1 MNLKGVEEML
11 KIGCHLS
18 ASKGYL
24 NMGKEALSINANT
37 FQFFTRNPR
46 GSKAKE
52 LDLKDIEEY
61 KKLAEEKNFA
71 TILAHAP
78 YILNPCSS
86 NEQNRILAFELM
98 QDDLKRLEHIPNQMY
113 NFHPG
118 SHTGQGIE
126 VGIEQIS
133 QMLNKLLTAEQT
145 TTVLLETMAG
155 KGSEVGS
162 KFEELRAIIDRVEL
176 KEKMGV
182 CLDTCHVND
191 AGYDVV
197 NNLDGVL
204 EEFDK
209 IIGIEKLMSPIVIGI
224 AFKVII
230 KLKLV
235 IKEIS
240 PTTIKTDWLII
251 KLITK
256 IEAQEFLFDE
266 SGCLTGI
273 TRLDH
278 SIEFKD
284 EFIINLM
291 KKKGLQPEE
300 VVFFGNGKNDETVY
314 RSGVRTICINPD
326 DAHYNDRRLWSDVIL
341 STDDLFDIMPYLSLK
356 KL

>member
-1 MNLKGVEEML
+1 ML
-11 KIGCHLS
+11 NIGCHLS

-61 KKLAEEKNFA
+61 KKLAEENNFA

-98 QDDLKRLEHIPNQMY
+98 QDDLKRLEYIPNQMY

-118 SHTGQGIE
+118 SHTGQGVE
-126 VGIEQIS
+126 VGINQIS
-133 QMLNKLLTAEQT
+133 EMLNKLLTEEQT

-162 KFEELRAIIDRVEL
+162 KFEELRAIIDKVDL

-209 IIGIEKLMSPIVIGI
+209 VIGIKYLKAIHLNDSKNPFASHKDRHECIGEGHIGIE
-224 AFKVII
+224 AFERII
-230 KLKLV
+230 NHPQLKHLPFYLETPNELEGYK
-235 IKEIS
+235 KEIE
-240 PTTIKTDWLII
+240 IL
-251 KLITK
+251 
-256 IEAQEFLFDE
+256 
-266 SGCLTGI
+266 
-273 TRLDH
+273 R
-278 SIEFKD
+278 
-284 EFIINLM
+284 NLY
-291 KKKGLQPEE
+291 K
-300 VVFFGNGKNDETVY
+300 
-314 RSGVRTICINPD
+314 
-326 DAHYNDRRLWSDVIL
+326 
-341 STDDLFDIMPYLSLK
+341 
-356 KL
+356 